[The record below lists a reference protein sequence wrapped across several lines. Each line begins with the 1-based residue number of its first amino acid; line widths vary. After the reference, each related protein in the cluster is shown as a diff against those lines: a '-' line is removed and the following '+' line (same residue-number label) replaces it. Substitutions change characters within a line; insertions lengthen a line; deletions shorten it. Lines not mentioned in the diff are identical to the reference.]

1 MFLIENAS
9 ILFDANCQTRKFI
22 WIIITPVQG
31 KRSQVISESSSLGKS
46 CVLVSARIS
55 LFERFASCQMS
66 QLYFLRD
73 PMFRRHNYT
82 IELVSTFSFTD
93 ISFSWLT
100 HALLNLSYSW
110 CTQGSALTWVLLISP
125 KMWSPW
131 SEVDQLSE
139 TCTCFFKLKL
149 IKIFW
154 RVKPRA
160 LWTVYAK
167 PKC

>member
-1 MFLIENAS
+1 MFLIQNAS

-55 LFERFASCQMS
+55 LFERFESCQML
-66 QLYFLRD
+66 QLYFLRE

-100 HALLNLSYSW
+100 HAHKDL
-110 CTQGSALTWVLLISP
+110 
-125 KMWSPW
+125 PW
-131 SEVDQLSE
+131 HGYCWFLQKCGAIEV
-139 TCTCFFKLKL
+139 KL
-149 IKIFW
+149 INS
-154 RVKPRA
+154 VKHV
-160 LWTVYAK
+160 LVFSN
-167 PKC
+167 